1 MKGFYGEIA
10 HFRTCFALNDKTLA
24 FVLENKSFHALLRL
38 MVTVGNFLNA
48 GTARGQ
54 AVGLKLKALAKF
66 SDTKDNQ
73 GHPVLFDVIR
83 IARGLDDVPADQ
95 AKAMAEYAAALKED
109 PVDTDLQFQDVSG
122 AVVPAI
128 RFFAA
133 LTARCRKTDYKE
145 ESDAFRAFQGQF
157 ASIKGSVGTF
167 GAGPDDKYS
176 EVMSKFVETA
186 DFQIE
191 RLAEVCARVSERF
204 AKVKEVFGELKAE
217 SEDLIKVFYDFSDAC
232 LD

>member
-1 MKGFYGEIA
+1 M
-10 HFRTCFALNDKTLA
+10 
-24 FVLENKSFHALLRL
+24 
-38 MVTVGNFLNA
+38 
-48 GTARGQ
+48 
-54 AVGLKLKALAKF
+54 
-66 SDTKDNQ
+66 
-73 GHPVLFDVIR
+73 IR

-95 AKAMAEYAAALKED
+95 AKAMAEYAAALNED

-145 ESDAFRAFQGQF
+145 ESDAFWAFQGQL
-157 ASIKGSVGTF
+157 ASIKGSIGTF
-167 GAGPDDKYS
+167 SAGPDDKYS

-191 RLAEVCARVSERF
+191 HLAEVCTRVSERF